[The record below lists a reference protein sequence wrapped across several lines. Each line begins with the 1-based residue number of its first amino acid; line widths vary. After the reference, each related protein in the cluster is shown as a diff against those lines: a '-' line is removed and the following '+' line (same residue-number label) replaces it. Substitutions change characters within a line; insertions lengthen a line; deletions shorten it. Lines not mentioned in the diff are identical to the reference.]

1 MAKVGP
7 KDKKG
12 FKDTDRR
19 QKRTISI
26 SRKISNQIRSVKI
39 VTFLSFCKITIG
51 LIYFFTHFYSALSS
65 IIQDIVFMILIH
77 RYLND
82 K

>member
-1 MAKVGP
+1 MVKVGP
-7 KDKKG
+7 KDKKNAWRTQTG
-12 FKDTDRR
+12 GRNVLFQEIKSDT
-19 QKRTISI
+19 
-26 SRKISNQIRSVKI
+26 VKI